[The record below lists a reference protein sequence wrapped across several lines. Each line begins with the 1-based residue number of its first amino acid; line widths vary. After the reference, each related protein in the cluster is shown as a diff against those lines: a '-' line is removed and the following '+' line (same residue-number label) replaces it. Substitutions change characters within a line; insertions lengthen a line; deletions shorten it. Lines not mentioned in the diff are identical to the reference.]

1 MPRLAHIRLT
11 VSLIVLGLSG
21 LSSSALAADA
31 ALRHDAVI
39 RALPN
44 DASEVLGDVSRGSE
58 VVVNGCA
65 QAEGWCL
72 VRPRSGS
79 ARHGWLRG
87 DALTALGFSRRSDI
101 GDDAVINIEVGR
113 PVTIIVL
120 R

>member
-1 MPRLAHIRLT
+1 MPLLPNIRLT
-11 VSLIVLGLSG
+11 VSLIALGLSG

-31 ALRHDAVI
+31 ALRRDAVM
-39 RALPN
+39 RALPD
-44 DASEVLGDVSRGSE
+44 DASAALGDVARGSE

-72 VRPRSGS
+72 VRPRSGG

-87 DALTALGFSRRSDI
+87 DALTALGFSRRNSSD
-101 GDDAVINIEVGR
+101 DDFAVHFETDG

>member
-1 MPRLAHIRLT
+1 MLFLSNLRLI
-11 VSLIVLGLSG
+11 VSLIALGLLG
-21 LSSSALAADA
+21 LPSSASAADA
-31 ALRHDAVI
+31 ALRRDAVI

-44 DASEVLGDVSRGSE
+44 DASEVLGDVARGSE

-72 VRPRSGS
+72 VRSRSGG

-87 DALTALGFSRRSDI
+87 DVLTALGFSRRSEI
-101 GDDAVINIEVGR
+101 GDDAAIHIETDG
-113 PVTIIVL
+113 PVTIVVL